1 MFHSSEQESL
11 WKSWDLLVGK
21 QVQKGGIVE
30 IGDLTWFNQWKGRLE
45 TFWWFFLDIPNWKKQ
60 ESSTL
65 KSAGCF
71 PSNVLHP
78 YHSCPCWS
86 AQLFEHPTPTAIYSP
101 KRDLAPIEV
110 TSKQLWRPQVKGVR
124 RPMHRELLLFGTQTS
139 MTSKYK
145 LCKFDLCQS
154 CTETKFVRIFFSCSW
169 LCHDELWVWSFQSS
183 ISIQYLQKW
192 KVERTMWRPK
202 LWRKEREHIL
212 AIQSMQIDEWPQTY
226 YSQDCLSHTTRNTI
240 NLTIDGLTCGPWA
253 AQAVSNGVAE
263 PVSEARPWLMA
274 QCTHRN
280 SKNGDVLKQ
289 SQTCKHLG

>member
-45 TFWWFFLDIPNWKKQ
+45 TFWWFFLDIPIWKKQ

-154 CTETKFVRIFFSCSW
+154 CTETKFVRIFSLVHDYVTMNYEYDHFNRVSVFSICRSGRSNAPCGDQNCDGKRGNTF
-169 LCHDELWVWSFQSS
+169 LPFKAC
-183 ISIQYLQKW
+183 
-192 KVERTMWRPK
+192 K
-202 LWRKEREHIL
+202 LMSDHK
-212 AIQSMQIDEWPQTY
+212 
-226 YSQDCLSHTTRNTI
+226 HTTPKIALVIQQET
-240 NLTIDGLTCGPWA
+240 
-253 AQAVSNGVAE
+253 
-263 PVSEARPWLMA
+263 
-274 QCTHRN
+274 
-280 SKNGDVLKQ
+280 Q
-289 SQTCKHLG
+289 STWQSTV